1 MPRKTRYNKL
11 RRTKRRSRSHK
22 RKTLKRKNKRT
33 KRYRKRGGKSKNEL
47 ARIAFDKAGAIV
59 NYELSFAFD
68 DFNSKLN
75 PPFRE
80 MGRRFNDEGTTKLQ
94 QTVKQ
99 FPLQPLPD
107 IKNWRGKV
115 TKREKGR
122 QAAIFHNKLTQIN
135 DDLNILGNAVFEEE
149 KEQTLDPGLPRTSTQ
164 VGSPLLTDKILDVKD
179 EIDKRLGQPNK
190 LREQVNQ
197 FRNQVRNNQM

>member
-1 MPRKTRYNKL
+1 MPRKTRNHKR

-33 KRYRKRGGKSKNEL
+33 RRYRKRGGKSKNEL
-47 ARIAFDKAGAIV
+47 ARIAFDKAGANV
-59 NYELSFAFD
+59 TYELNRAID
-68 DFNSKLN
+68 DFNSKAN

-80 MGRRFNDEGTTKLQ
+80 MGRRFNDEGTTRLQ
-94 QTVKQ
+94 QAVKQ

-115 TKREKGR
+115 TKKEKGR
-122 QAAIFHNKLTQIN
+122 QALIFHNKLTEI
-135 DDLNILGNAVFEEE
+135 DDTLNQLGNAVFEEE

-164 VGSPLLTDKILDVKD
+164 VGSPLLTDKILDFKD
-179 EIDKRLGQPNK
+179 EIVKRLGQPNK

-197 FRNQVRNNQM
+197 FRNNQM